1 MKIYICNALALGM
14 LDRAVQSRGFDNRA
28 TQGIPRIPTP
38 ISLEQARKMVAPTV
52 EGKSMPVEIV
62 PAVGHMDT
70 ARVIADQLG
79 LPVEKVYARV
89 TVRLKGGFEEP
100 YDRLE
105 MALIGAYT
113 GPRLPEGATKLP
125 EGAAIEWWVV

>member
-1 MKIYICNALALGM
+1 MRIYICNALALGM
-14 LDRAVQSRGFDNRA
+14 LDRAVQSRSLTERA
-28 TQGIPRIPTP
+28 TKGLPRIPTP
-38 ISLEQARKMVAPTV
+38 ISLDRARELVSRGGA
-52 EGKSMPVEIV
+52 EIV

-125 EGAAIEWWVV
+125 EGAAIEWWMV